1 MSTFFEGEKYKIIVR
16 YRDGRVDEI
25 TFPKAT
31 GGHDGGDD
39 RMVAMLFGGLTDD
52 PLGQCS
58 DSFDGIKSAM
68 IGIAANKSI
77 KEGIRIELTPILDKM
92 R

>member
-1 MSTFFEGEKYKIIVR
+1 ME
-16 YRDGRVDEI
+16 EI
-25 TFPKAT
+25 TGPKAT
-31 GGHDGGDD
+31 GGHAGGDD
-39 RMVAMLFGGLTDD
+39 RMLSMLFGGVTDD

-77 KEGIRIELTPILDKM
+77 KEGVRVNLTPILDKM